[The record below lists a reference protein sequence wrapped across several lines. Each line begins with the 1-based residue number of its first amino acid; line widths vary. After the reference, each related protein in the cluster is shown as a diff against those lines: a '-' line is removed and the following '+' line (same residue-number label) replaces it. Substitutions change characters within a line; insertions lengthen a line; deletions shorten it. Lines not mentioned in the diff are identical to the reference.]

1 MKRNSK
7 NDHKIREN
15 IMRHRIKKSI
25 YALGLCS
32 LLCLTACQSGKAQE
46 EVINEGVKV
55 STGEAQEKQITDSFK
70 AIGVVSPKSII
81 NVTPAVGGDVAELY
95 VETGSV
101 VMAGDVLYT
110 IDDASAKSSYA
121 QTVSS
126 LSATRDN
133 AKLKLD
139 RAIETRDK
147 MLALYEQGAI
157 AISELN
163 NAKDQVASLQNQY
176 DSARTASIEQA
187 RILASSIDD
196 YTVVSPIDGIVST
209 MTFSKGERVSVQSQ
223 LSIIDTKVV
232 EVNAGLTA
240 KQLSA
245 LDDVNDIYV
254 ILATDENKTH
264 MPVVLDKVSTLKNSK
279 TQLYDATFKFDAFDD
294 FLMDGIYAE
303 IWFNSMARSAM
314 TLPKSAIKYVGE
326 TTYVFY
332 VEEGMAKRLSVS
344 LGSVVED
351 RVEVLDLPADKRW
364 IINGVDQVQDG
375 VKINMK

>member
-32 LLCLTACQSGKAQE
+32 LLCLTACQSGNAQE

-176 DSARTASIEQA
+176 DSARTAYIEQA

-375 VKINMK
+375 VKVNMK